1 LPSSFSTDHSSTL
14 GFSPRLPVS
23 VYGTVGPVI
32 PARGFSWRPASESL
46 GGARRPLRHRLSRL
60 RRSFN
65 PTPRYHLASGHPSP
79 DGSSAS
85 ASPPTVKHDWTGTGI
100 FTRFPSPTPL
110 GLGLGA
116 GLPGADDPGSGT
128 LRLSVWGIL
137 PPIIAYS
144 FRHLHFPPVHAASR
158 QRFHPMGTLPYHENV
173 VSIRG
178 FGGMLSPD
186 HFRRRTTRLVSYY
199 ALFKGM
205 AASKP
210 TSQLSVQSHILSHSA
225 CTPGP

>member
-1 LPSSFSTDHSSTL
+1 MFLLNSRLGRFSATRFRSPPHGWITYNRLPFSRSYGDILPSSFSTDHSSTL

-23 VYGTVGPVI
+23 VYGTVGPHT
-32 PARGFSWRPASESL
+32 PARGFSRRPASESL
-46 GGARRPLRHRLSRL
+46 GGARRPLRHRLSRIK
-60 RRSFN
+60 RSFT
-65 PTPRYHLASGHPSP
+65 PAPRYRLASGRPSP

-85 ASPPTVKHDWTGTGI
+85 ASPLAVRRIRTGTGI

-144 FRHLHFPPVHAASR
+144 FRHLHFPPLHRPSQDGFHA
-158 QRFHPMGTLPYHENV
+158 MGTLPYHE
-173 VSIRG
+173 
-178 FGGMLSPD
+178 
-186 HFRRRTTRLVSYY
+186 T
-199 ALFKGM
+199 
-205 AASKP
+205 
-210 TSQLSVQSHILSHSA
+210 
-225 CTPGP
+225 

>member
-1 LPSSFSTDHSSTL
+1 MP
-14 GFSPRLPVS
+14 
-23 VYGTVGPVI
+23 I
-32 PARGFSWRPASESL
+32 P
-46 GGARRPLRHRLSRL
+46 
-60 RRSFN
+60 
-65 PTPRYHLASGHPSP
+65 PRYSVASGRPTP

-85 ASPPTVKHDWTGTGI
+85 ASPLAVERTRTGTGI

-144 FRHLHFPPVHAASR
+144 FRHLHFPPLHRAFQHDFAA
-158 QRFHPMGTLPYHENV
+158 MGTLPYHRNSIA
-173 VSIRG
+173 SIRG
-178 FGGMLSPD
+178 FGGMLPSPD

-210 TSQLSVQSHILSHSA
+210 TSQLSLQSHILSHSA